1 MRFVLDASVT
11 INWAMRDESNP
22 VADLAFS
29 ALRSGSA
36 IAPAIWWYEVRN
48 ILVVNE
54 RRQRITPADS
64 NRFLTDLQILEIAID
79 NDPDSSAV
87 LDLSRRLGRTIYDAA
102 YLALA
107 LREHLPLAT
116 LDKNL
121 EAAAVTAGIAL
132 LKSRHTKRIPSS

>member
-29 ALRSGSA
+29 TLRSGTA
-36 IAPAIWWYEVRN
+36 VAPAIWWYEVRN

-64 NRFLTDLQILEIAID
+64 NRFLVDLQALDIAID

-121 EAAAVTAGIAL
+121 EVAAVTAGIAL
-132 LKSRHTKRIPSS
+132 LQ

>member
-11 INWAMRDESNP
+11 INWAMQDESNP
-22 VADLAFS
+22 IADMAFS
-29 ALRSGSA
+29 ALGSGTA

-64 NRFLTDLQILEIAID
+64 NQFLADLQGMDITID
-79 NDPDSSAV
+79 NDPDSATI
-87 LDLSRRLGRTIYDAA
+87 LDLSRRLGRSIYDAA

-116 LDKNL
+116 LDKQL
-121 EAAAVTAGIAL
+121 EAAAAAKGIAL
-132 LKSRHTKRIPSS
+132 LR

>member
-11 INWAMRDESNP
+11 INWVMRDESNP

-29 ALRSGSA
+29 ALRSGTA
-36 IAPAIWWYEVRN
+36 VAPAIWWYEVRN

-54 RRQRITPADS
+54 QRQRITPGDF
-64 NRFLTDLQILEIAID
+64 NRFLVDLQALDIAID
-79 NDPDSSAV
+79 NDPDSAAV
-87 LDLSRRLGRTIYDAA
+87 LNLSRRLGCTIYDAA

-116 LDKNL
+116 LDKHL
-121 EAAAVTAGIAL
+121 EAAAAAEGIAL
-132 LKSRHTKRIPSS
+132 LK

>member
-22 VADLAFS
+22 IADLAFS
-29 ALRSGSA
+29 ELRSGTA

-64 NRFLTDLQILEIAID
+64 NRFLVDLQTLEIAID

-87 LDLSRRLGRTIYDAA
+87 VDLSRRLGRTIYDAA

-116 LDKNL
+116 LDKSL
-121 EAAAVTAGIAL
+121 EVAAVTAGVAL
-132 LKSRHTKRIPSS
+132 LR

>member
-1 MRFVLDASVT
+1 MRFVLDASVA
-11 INWAMRDESNP
+11 INWAMRDESSP

-29 ALRSGSA
+29 ELRSGTA
-36 IAPAIWWYEVRN
+36 MAPAIWWYEVRN

-64 NRFLTDLQILEIAID
+64 NQFLSDLQQLDIAID
-79 NDPDSSAV
+79 NDPDSLAV
-87 LDLSRRLGRTIYDAA
+87 LNLSRRLGQTIYDAA

-116 LDKNL
+116 LDKHL
-121 EAAAVTAGIAL
+121 GAAAAAEGVRL
-132 LKSRHTKRIPSS
+132 LA

>member
-22 VADLAFS
+22 KADLAFS
-29 ALRSGSA
+29 ALRSGTA
-36 IAPAIWWYEVRN
+36 VAPAIWWYEVRN

-54 RRQRITPADS
+54 RRLRITPADS
-64 NRFLTDLQILEIAID
+64 NQFLIDLLRLEIAVD

-87 LDLSRRLGRTIYDAA
+87 LDLSRRLGLSIYDTA

-121 EAAAVTAGIAL
+121 AAAAITVGIDL
-132 LKSRHTKRIPSS
+132 LQ

>member
-22 VADLAFS
+22 VADR
-29 ALRSGSA
+29 ALSELRAGA
-36 IAPAIWWYEVRN
+36 AVVPGIWWYEVRN

-54 RRQRITPADS
+54 QRERITPADS
-64 NRFLTDLQILEIAID
+64 NRFLVDLQQLEIAID

-132 LKSRHTKRIPSS
+132 LT

>member
-29 ALRSGSA
+29 ALGSGSA
-36 IAPAIWWYEVRN
+36 VAPAIWWYEVRN

-64 NRFLTDLQILEIAID
+64 NQFLVDLLGLEIAID
-79 NDPDSSAV
+79 NDPDSAAILDYPDASAARYTTRPI
-87 LDLSRRLGRTIYDAA
+87 SR
-102 YLALA
+102 
-107 LREHLPLAT
+107 LRCANNCRWRPWISIWRQQLQQREL
-116 LDKNL
+116 
-121 EAAAVTAGIAL
+121 
-132 LKSRHTKRIPSS
+132 RF

>member
-1 MRFVLDASVT
+1 MRFVLDASVAV
-11 INWAMRDESNP
+11 NWAMRDESNP

-29 ALRSGSA
+29 AIRSGTA
-36 IAPAIWWYEVRN
+36 VVPGIWWYEIRS

-64 NRFLTDLQILEIAID
+64 NRFLIELLRLEIAVD

-87 LDLSRRLGRTIYDAA
+87 LDLSRRLGRSVYDAA

-107 LREHLPLAT
+107 MREHIPLAT

-121 EAAAVTAGIAL
+121 EAAAVAEGIAL
-132 LKSRHTKRIPSS
+132 LR

>member
-22 VADLAFS
+22 IADLAFS
-29 ALRSGSA
+29 ELRSGTA

-64 NRFLTDLQILEIAID
+64 NRFLVDLQAFDIAID

-116 LDKNL
+116 LDKHL
-121 EAAAVTAGIAL
+121 ESAATAEGIAL
-132 LKSRHTKRIPSS
+132 LK

>member
-11 INWAMRDESNP
+11 INWAMRDEAHP

-29 ALRSGSA
+29 ELQAGA
-36 IAPAIWWYEVRN
+36 AVVPAIWWYEVRN

-54 RRQRITPADS
+54 RRRRITPADS
-64 NRFLTDLQILEIAID
+64 NRFLADLDVLEIGID
-79 NDPDSSAV
+79 DGLDDAAV
-87 LDLSRRLGRTIYDAA
+87 MDLSRRLGRTIYDAA

-107 LREHLPLAT
+107 LRMRLPLAT

-121 EAAAVTAGIAL
+121 ASAAASEGISL
-132 LKSRHTKRIPSS
+132 LA

>member
-29 ALRSGSA
+29 ALGSGSA
-36 IAPAIWWYEVRN
+36 VAPAIWWYEVRN

-64 NRFLTDLQILEIAID
+64 NQFLVDLLGLEIAID
-79 NDPDSSAV
+79 NDPDSAAI

-107 LREHLPLAT
+107 LREQLPLAT
-116 LDKNL
+116 LDKHL
-121 EAAAVTAGIAL
+121 EAAAAAEGIAL
-132 LKSRHTKRIPSS
+132 LK